1 MKVAI
6 IGFGMEGQSLLHY
19 FCGKGHELTVFDL
32 KKKEIP
38 AEFKGKATF
47 RFGPDY
53 LDNLQGF
60 DAIFR
65 SPGVPYLSKQFD
77 PVRQK
82 LTSLTRY
89 FLEKCPC
96 PVIGVTGTK
105 GKGTT
110 TTLICEI
117 LKKDKRKRV
126 FVGGNIGQP
135 PIAFLDQLQAN
146 DIVVLELSSFQLQD
160 ATVSPHI
167 AVVLGISPDH
177 MDHHA
182 DMAEYVEAKKN
193 LVKFQKKSDFAVI
206 DIDNEYGEDFAKATA
221 AKVNKISIKKAVN
234 EGGFIKVGR
243 LVVKHGKTGTIVG
256 TKGETGLIGEHNLKN
271 MLAAAVATNL
281 ADADVLAITDVIKE
295 FKGLPHRLE
304 FVKEFAGAKF
314 YNDSASTNPQ
324 TTIAAVRAFENPII
338 LIVGGAD
345 KNTDFTPLGQELAHN
360 LNVRTVVVMGQTKPK
375 IEKAIEEAIIKN
387 GGRNPSL
394 ELISAESYQ
403 EAFMVA
409 RMLAQDGDTVL
420 LSPACASFDMFE
432 NYQQRGDIFRSFVM
446 DLES

>member
-1 MKVAI
+1 MKIAI
-6 IGFGMEGQSLLHY
+6 IGFGTEGRALLHY

-32 KKKEIP
+32 KRKEIQ
-38 AEFKGKATF
+38 AEFKGKAKF
-47 RFGPDY
+47 HFGPDY

-60 DAIFR
+60 DLVFR
-65 SPGVPYLSKQFD
+65 SPGVPYLTKQFD

-82 LTSLTRY
+82 LTGLTRY

-96 PVIGVTGTK
+96 EIIGVTGTK

-110 TTLICEI
+110 ATLICEI
-117 LKKDKRKRV
+117 LKKDKGRRV
-126 FVGGNIGQP
+126 FIGGNIGQP
-135 PIAFLDQLQAN
+135 PIAFLDQLKK
-146 DIVVLELSSFQLQD
+146 DDLVVLELSSFQLQD

-182 DMAEYVEAKKN
+182 NMAEYVEAKKN

-206 DIDNEYGEDFAKATA
+206 DVDNEYGEDFAAATA
-221 AKVNKISIKKAVN
+221 AKVNRVLIKKAVN
-234 EGGFIKVGR
+234 EGGFIRVGR
-243 LVVKHGKTGTIVG
+243 LVVKRGKTGTIVG

-271 MLAAAVATNL
+271 MLAAAVAANL
-281 ADADVLAITDVIKE
+281 AGADVLAITDVIKE
-295 FKGLPHRLE
+295 FRGLPHRLE

-324 TTIAAVRAFENPII
+324 TTIAAVRAFDGPII

-345 KNTDFTPLGQELAHN
+345 KNTDFSPLGHELAHN

-375 IEKAIEEAIIKN
+375 IEKAVEEAIIKN
-387 GGRNPSL
+387 GGRNPAL
-394 ELISAESYQ
+394 ELITAESYQ

-409 RMLAQDGDTVL
+409 RMLAREGDTVL
-420 LSPACASFDMFE
+420 LSPACASFDMFS
-432 NYQQRGDIFRSFVM
+432 NYQERGDIFRDFVM
-446 DLES
+446 DLA